1 MPKANF
7 AENQLQQ
14 EISLSLYK
22 YFFKLG
28 QEIDIFIPSL
38 LEEAH
43 LGWDSAFAYPC
54 YNQPSYNY
62 KGYGVNFFI
71 QYKLSEKLQT
81 PKAKEWCEWKKPY
94 FRFKLPHSPK
104 NKGATNNKD
113 DYHQYDILK
122 KLAND
127 GYSVFYVTNSV
138 ISLHELFAMR
148 KTNTL
153 LQNTPC
159 LNVANITNYHKY
171 VTFSDSSNYFKLHS
185 EVEILK
191 QYNLEQNLKEIYIK
205 NNFIPFNESVNNL
218 IKYLSEMERELER
231 ELVFDEKIRQISKPY
246 KFDKRRNDFILI
258 KQIFKNE
265 NYNYFYKY
273 LIIKSFFKKHFGI
286 SMHWLPQ

>member
-1 MPKANF
+1 M
-7 AENQLQQ
+7 
-14 EISLSLYK
+14 
-22 YFFKLG
+22 
-28 QEIDIFIPSL
+28 
-38 LEEAH
+38 
-43 LGWDSAFAYPC
+43 
-54 YNQPSYNY
+54 
-62 KGYGVNFFI
+62 
-71 QYKLSEKLQT
+71 
-81 PKAKEWCEWKKPY
+81 
-94 FRFKLPHSPK
+94 
-104 NKGATNNKD
+104 
-113 DYHQYDILK
+113 K
-122 KLAND
+122 KLANG
-127 GYSVFYVTNSV
+127 GYSVFYITNSV

-218 IKYLSEMERELER
+218 IKYLSEMEREL
-231 ELVFDEKIRQISKPY
+231 VFDEKIRQISKPY